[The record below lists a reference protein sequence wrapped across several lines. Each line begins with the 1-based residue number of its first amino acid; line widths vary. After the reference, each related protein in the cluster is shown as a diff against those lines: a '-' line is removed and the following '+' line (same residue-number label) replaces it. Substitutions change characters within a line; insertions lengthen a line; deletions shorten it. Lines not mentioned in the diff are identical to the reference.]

1 MIHARADIATLR
13 ALDADA
19 VVVGAGPLGLV
30 TALRLAQGGRRV
42 LVLESGGRRAA
53 RGAQDLAE
61 ADLVSAGT
69 HHAPAITVARRL
81 GGTGVLWGGRCV
93 PYDPVDFAARPW
105 LGLRGWPIARADLD
119 PWLGA
124 ACAMLGAGP
133 AVFRSAAEGL
143 EIRDDAFGADSLER
157 WSGTPA
163 THRLHARTLRRSR
176 DLHVALGVTVCGFD
190 HGADGRVRALELWR
204 DGARARLPVREV
216 ILAGGGNAVTQLLL
230 NAQTAQ
236 PGRFG
241 GADGPLGRFYMGHLN
256 GQIADIRLAGD
267 GIERALAFFA
277 DGDGHA
283 RRRFAPGAALQRAR
297 GLANIAFW
305 PIVPPIGAAEHGS
318 GALSAAYL
326 ALSLPTLGR
335 RLIPEPIR
343 LKHLGPPP
351 YRRGPHLHNLLTDPV
366 TAATAVPRFL
376 WQRYG
381 ARRRMPGFFLT
392 NGAHRYGLEYQG
404 EHLPDPE
411 SRLTLSERR
420 DATGARRLRIDL
432 RFGESDAGNVVRAHA
447 ALGDWL
453 EAEGLG
459 TLEYR
464 VPAPGREA
472 AVLAAAKH
480 GNHQI
485 GTVRMAAR
493 PGDGVVDHRGT
504 CFCTPNL
511 HVVSTAVLP
520 TASQAAPTLTAAQLG
535 LRLADHLMQT
545 GRV

>member
-1 MIHARADIATLR
+1 MIHTHADTATLG
-13 ALDADA
+13 ALDADV

-30 TALRLAQGGRRV
+30 TALRLAEGGRRV
-42 LVLESGGRRAA
+42 LVLESGTRRSDAA
-53 RGAQDLAE
+53 AQALAE
-61 ADLVSAGT
+61 ADCADTRT
-69 HHAPAITVARRL
+69 HHAPEMTVARRL
-81 GGTGVLWGGRCV
+81 GGTAALWGGRCV
-93 PYDPVDFAARPW
+93 PYDPIDFEPRPW
-105 LGLRGWPIARADLD
+105 LGLAGWPIGLADLD

-124 ACAMLGAGP
+124 ACTLLGAGP
-133 AVFRSAAEGL
+133 AVFRKAPDGIA
-143 EIRDDAFGADSLER
+143 IRDTAFSVDTLER
-157 WSGTPA
+157 WSATPR
-163 THRLHARTLRRSR
+163 TDKLHARALAQRR
-176 DLHVALGVTVCGFD
+176 DLHVALGVTVCGLQY
-190 HGADGRVRALELWR
+190 GADDRVAALELWR
-204 DGARARLPVREV
+204 GGARARLPVRAV

-230 NAQTAQ
+230 NAQAAQ
-236 PGRFG
+236 PRRFG

-267 GIERALAFFA
+267 GVERALSFFA

-283 RRRFAPGAALQRAR
+283 RRRFAPDAALQRAQE
-297 GLANIAFW
+297 LANIAFW

-326 ALSLPTLGR
+326 ALSLPRLGR

-351 YRRGPHLHNLLTDPV
+351 YRRGPHLRNLLTDPV

-381 ARRRMPGFFLT
+381 ARRRMPGFFLR
-392 NGAHRYGLEYQG
+392 NGQHRYGLEYQG

-411 SRLTLSERR
+411 SRLTLSDRR
-420 DATGARRLRIDL
+420 DATGACRLRIDL
-432 RFGESDAGNVVRAHA
+432 RFGERDAENVVRAHA

-459 TLEYR
+459 TLDYR
-464 VPAPGREA
+464 VPAPERAG
-472 AVLAAAKH
+472 AVLAAARH

-520 TASQAAPTLTAAQLG
+520 TSSQAAPTLTAAQLG